1 MLKGAPQKLVSNFK
15 VSYNLL
21 FNMIEKNDNN
31 ILYAKRSMIQYDIDK
46 QLGSIKREIDFVTEE
61 IRKINGALEFITKK
75 VPETVLKEYL
85 HLKTLLPSCVNKKR
99 KETERAIS
107 KLEDEYKT
115 IVKDVE
121 TYKKH
126 FDRGLELDKLTNQFT
141 GVDKYLDN
149 NINIVLNMLEER
161 FFIGLKEDLLS
172 YSLTLKGT
180 VASHFKEVPC
190 LIFAD
195 LVLDNVFASFSAY
208 EIVGILSCFTNI
220 KVSDDKKTFLPSS
233 DYKNVARLLK
243 EIHDSCNTFIDLEL
257 KNGINTGT
265 DYDMMFDLTDY
276 MMFWA
281 ECDSEPECKLLLQR
295 MSEEKDIFLGEFVK
309 AILKVV
315 AITVE
320 LSAVAELIGDMEL
333 LQKCKEVP
341 SILQK
346 FVATNQSL
354 YI

>member
-1 MLKGAPQKLVSNFK
+1 MALIRP
-15 VSYNLL
+15 
-21 FNMIEKNDNN
+21 
-31 ILYAKRSMIQYDIDK
+31 ILNKR
-46 QLGSIKREIDFVTEE
+46 
-61 IRKINGALEFITKK
+61 
-75 VPETVLKEYL
+75 
-85 HLKTLLPSCVNKKR
+85 
-99 KETERAIS
+99 
-107 KLEDEYKT
+107 
-115 IVKDVE
+115 
-121 TYKKH
+121 
-126 FDRGLELDKLTNQFT
+126 LELL
-141 GVDKYLDN
+141 N
-149 NINIVLNMLEER
+149 NSIQKENI
-161 FFIGLKEDLLS
+161 EDVIF
-172 YSLTLKGT
+172 SL
-180 VASHFKEVPC
+180 
-190 LIFAD
+190 
-195 LVLDNVFASFSAY
+195 
-208 EIVGILSCFTNI
+208 

-233 DYKNVARLLK
+233 DYKNVAQLLK
-243 EIHDSCNTFIDLEL
+243 EIHGSCNTFIDLEL

-281 ECDSEPECKLLLQR
+281 ECNSEPECKLLLQR

-320 LSAVAELIGDMEL
+320 LAAVAELIGDMEL